1 MKTMTV
7 RDNLRIIE
15 SLKNLRFRDN
25 LSNTF
30 KPQLNYNEMTFIP
43 FLRNNKANQVADKKL
58 TINDAINK
66 VVGFVK
72 IIQNTDLN
80 SLKTDFQ
87 VNSYISSIAINIYE
101 NKNINKHTSAQDD
114 INGAWLDFYCYGQGE
129 DFKKDP
135 NIVNKFEEQREI
147 INQIAKDLDTK
158 HDDINRFLLFYYTLS
173 EQLTVSLLH
182 EDDRKY
188 VIDSINKY
196 AEQIPDITVLTSL
209 HEQYNDLNASFL
221 KNIKETLVEI
231 NPDTFVSKAD
241 AFIAKEL
248 QHQANNSVENFL
260 ATKLLSVELRAVIEY
275 TAAQKIEKAFLFDDN
290 SIAYKRDNQYHTIK
304 DNESLAEFINDVHHD
319 GLAFILRKKP
329 KTIKFFQTK
338 MKEDSDYSNAI
349 NAASSFLEHSQI
361 LKQYNFDLNS
371 FADKGFEMIDDTIN
385 NLVYK
390 NKIKQFA
397 YSILSAK
404 YKHHFNEETEPY
416 FKDLFDND
424 VTTSQLQTFV
434 GKKIA
439 ALKSNED
446 VIKMINGLLDHF
458 NGFTPQA
465 LNKQLKDLGISKI
478 YDKDN
483 VVTFEV
489 TDYEQCKALGSTSW
503 CIVRDEHYFDQYVTE
518 TNNLQYMIYDFNKL
532 STDIE
537 SMVGF
542 TVDDTGNIYAEHWK
556 NDDDISNYNKKDNII
571 AIQTETIYKNQKRHS
586 LSDQTIANMEN
597 VLNVKD
603 IKNTKPLKMRIS

>member
-1 MKTMTV
+1 MTV
-7 RDNLRIIE
+7 IDNLRIIE

-25 LSNTF
+25 LSNTLGAR
-30 KPQLNYNEMTFIP
+30 LNYNEMTFIP
-43 FLRNNKANQVADKKL
+43 FLRNHKANQVAEKIPS
-58 TINDAINK
+58 INDAINK
-66 VVGFVK
+66 VASFVK
-72 IIQNTDLN
+72 IIQETDLN
-80 SLKTDFQ
+80 SFKTDFQ
-87 VNSYISSIAINIYE
+87 VNLYISSIAINVYE
-101 NKNINKHTSAQDD
+101 NKNINKHTSLQND
-114 INGAWLDFYCYGQGE
+114 INGAWLDFYCYGQGK

-135 NIVNKFEEQREI
+135 NIVNKFEEQREL
-147 INQIAKDLDTK
+147 INQISKELDTK
-158 HDDINRFLLFYYTLS
+158 HNDLNRFLLFYYTLS
-173 EQLTVSLLH
+173 EQLIVSLLH
-182 EDDRKY
+182 EEDRKY
-188 VIDSINKY
+188 IIDSINKY
-196 AEQIPDITVLTSL
+196 AEKIPDIKELTSL
-209 HEQYNDLNASFL
+209 HDQYNDLNASFL
-221 KNIKETLVEI
+221 KDIKETLITI
-231 NPDTFVSKAD
+231 NPDTFVTKAD

-248 QHQANNSVENFL
+248 EHQENNSVENFL
-260 ATKLLSVELRAVIEY
+260 ATKLLSVDLRAVVEY
-275 TAAQKIEKAFLFDDN
+275 TASQKIEKAFLFDDN
-290 SIAYKRDNQYHTIK
+290 SIVYRRDNQYHTIK
-304 DNESLAEFINDVHHD
+304 DNDGLAEFTNAIHHD
-319 GLAFILRKKP
+319 GLAFLLRKKP

-338 MKEDSDYSNAI
+338 MQEDADHSNAI
-349 NAASSFLEHSQI
+349 KAASSFLEHSQI

-371 FADKGFEMIDDTIN
+371 FADKGFETIDDTIN

-416 FKDLFDND
+416 FQDLFDND

-465 LNKQLKDLGISKI
+465 LNKQLQDLGISKI

-489 TDYEQCKALGSTSW
+489 TNYEQCKALGSTSW
-503 CIVRDEHYFDQYVTE
+503 CIVRDEHYFDQYVTD

-542 TVDDTGNIYAEHWK
+542 TVDETGNIYAEHWK
-556 NDDDISNYNKKDNII
+556 NDDAISNYNKADNIVS
-571 AIQTETIYKNQKRHS
+571 IQTETIYKNQKRHS
-586 LSDQTIANMEN
+586 LSDETITNMEN
-597 VLNVKD
+597 ILNVKD
-603 IKNTKPLKMRIS
+603 IKNTKPLKMRMA